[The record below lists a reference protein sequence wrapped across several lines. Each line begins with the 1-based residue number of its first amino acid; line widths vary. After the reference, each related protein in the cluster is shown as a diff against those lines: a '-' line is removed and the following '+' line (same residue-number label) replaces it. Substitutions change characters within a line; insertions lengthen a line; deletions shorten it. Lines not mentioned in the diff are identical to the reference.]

1 MRLCD
6 TYVALKHPTSGGSPY
21 LPLLDQG
28 DASVPR
34 REGRSGH
41 RGRGLGAWAARRHG
55 RRRPTPGRRP
65 CLRPPARDD
74 RAARDRLLQP
84 GARRRQGR
92 SAPGEAPEARARERA
107 RALPVRGPDP
117 HRRRSDAGGR
127 LRHHLPLPAGTF
139 AKEGAIAA
147 FALTLENLMVGAYLG
162 AVDGIQTPPL
172 KVVAARIGASEAQ
185 HLAYLA
191 TIKGLASFEAF
202 PNPLTI
208 QQASNALDAYTA

>member
-1 MRLCD
+1 MWRSS
-6 TYVALKHPTSGGSPY
+6 TRRAEAPPISPS
-21 LPLLDQG
+21 LTRATLL
-28 DASVPR
+28 S
-34 REGRSGH
+34 
-41 RGRGLGAWAARRHG
+41 
-55 RRRPTPGRRP
+55 
-65 CLRPPARDD
+65 
-74 RAARDRLLQP
+74 RAAKGGAAIAVAGSALGRLVGTAAADPLPDGDLAYARLLVTTELL
-84 GARRRQGR
+84 AIDFY
-92 SAPGEAPEARARERA
+92 S
-107 RALPVRGPDP
+107 RALAAGRAGPRLAKHLRLGQTP
-117 HRRRSDAGGR
+117 AGASDITYLYPR
-127 LRHHLPLPAGTF
+127 GTF

>member
-1 MRLCD
+1 MWCSSTRRAE
-6 TYVALKHPTSGGSPY
+6 ALPISPS
-21 LPLLDQG
+21 LTRATLL
-28 DASVPR
+28 S
-34 REGRSGH
+34 
-41 RGRGLGAWAARRHG
+41 
-55 RRRPTPGRRP
+55 
-65 CLRPPARDD
+65 
-74 RAARDRLLQP
+74 RAAKGGAAIAVAGSALGRLVGTAAADPLPDGDLAYARLLVTTELL
-84 GARRRQGR
+84 AIDFY
-92 SAPGEAPEARARERA
+92 S
-107 RALPVRGPDP
+107 RALAAGKAGPRLAKHLRLARGNELEHYQSVAQILTGAGQTPAGA
-117 HRRRSDAGGR
+117 SDITYLYPR
-127 LRHHLPLPAGTF
+127 GTF